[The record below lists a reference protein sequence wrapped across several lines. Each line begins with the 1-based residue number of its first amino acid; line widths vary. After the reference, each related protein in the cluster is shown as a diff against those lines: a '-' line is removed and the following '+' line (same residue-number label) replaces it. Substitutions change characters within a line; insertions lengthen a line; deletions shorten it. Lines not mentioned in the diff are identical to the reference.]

1 MPESLPPP
9 SSLLLPC
16 RVACLA
22 YNQLLPGLHQ
32 PSSWILAAAMAGYQE
47 VQDYRHSNEDFTE
60 DEDEVDEGDLTE
72 DESAEEDCA
81 PYQVRH
87 YHHYYYAPVT
97 YNHHH
102 HHYYYYS
109 RDESDAY
116 VTEDDSAS
124 SETDDGFEDEDEV
137 KESQGSQTQTH
148 NVSTWRA
155 VNRSHKQQGKKDDT
169 ERKKRKECKDRKEN
183 KERKNKDNGRKKGAD
198 KKKKN

>member
-137 KESQGSQTQTH
+137 KGSQTQTN